1 MNKRFGIAF
10 LTVSLGLF
18 SASVGRADDKAA
30 PAAKPAAAPAA
41 KPAEKAAPAAD
52 KAAPAG
58 KAAPAA
64 DKAAPAEDKALGK
77 QQNKMVDCNK
87 EATTKA
93 LKGDAR
99 SKFMAE
105 CLKAKPEAEAA
116 KPAAPP
122 AADKAAP
129 AADKAAPAADKGA
142 AAPKGN
148 KQQNKMAE
156 CNKEATAKALKADA
170 RKAFM
175 KECLSA
181 KAAP

>member
-116 KPAAPP
+116 KPAAAP

-129 AADKAAPAADKGA
+129 AADKAAPAVDKAA

-170 RKAFM
+170 RKA
-175 KECLSA
+175 L
-181 KAAP
+181 

>member
-10 LTVSLGLF
+10 LTVSLGLL

-41 KPAEKAAPAAD
+41 KPAE
-52 KAAPAG
+52 

-129 AADKAAPAADKGA
+129 AADKGA

>member
-10 LTVSLGLF
+10 LTVSLGLL

-129 AADKAAPAADKGA
+129 AADKGA